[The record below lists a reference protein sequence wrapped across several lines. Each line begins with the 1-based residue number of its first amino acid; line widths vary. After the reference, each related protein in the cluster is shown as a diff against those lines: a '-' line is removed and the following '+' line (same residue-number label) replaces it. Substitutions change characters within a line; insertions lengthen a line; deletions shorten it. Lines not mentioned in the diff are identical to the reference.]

1 MGAQGTIGP
10 VRATLAGFS
19 AVLVGIGLARF
30 AYTPLIPALIE
41 ARWFTP
47 SEVVYLGAANLA
59 GYLAGALVARPVAR
73 RLAPPRA
80 LRGMMLLATASF
92 FACAAPLSFP
102 WFFGWRTASGIAG
115 GALMVLAAPTVLPHV
130 PVGRRGLASGVIFTG
145 VGAGIALSGTLVPL
159 LLGAGLVTTWCG
171 LGVLAL
177 GLTVVAWRG
186 WPEHARPTPA
196 ATSMAMIPL
205 RTGPALAAVYVAYG
219 LDAAGL
225 VPHMVFLVDFV
236 ARELGAGLVVGAR
249 YWVLVGAGATL
260 GPIVAGRVADRFG
273 FGPTLRWAFAI
284 QAVAVGVVAV
294 SPTPPILVVSSLVV
308 GASIPGVVPLA
319 LGRIHELLAGRGDER
334 AAWSVATI
342 AFALCQALAAYGCSF
357 LFSRGGTYAPLFAMA
372 AAVLAGAFVLDV
384 AASRLA
390 RRTR

>member
-1 MGAQGTIGP
+1 MRG
-10 VRATLAGFS
+10 TLAGFS

-41 ARWFTP
+41 ARWFAA
-47 SEVVYLGAANLA
+47 SEVVYLGAANLG
-59 GYLAGALVARPVAR
+59 GYLAGALVARPLTR
-73 RLAPPRA
+73 RLAAAHA

-92 FACAAPLSFP
+92 FACATPWSFW
-102 WFFGWRTASGIAG
+102 WFFVWRAASGIAG
-115 GALMVLAAPTVLPHV
+115 GALMVLAAPTVLPRV
-130 PVGRRGLASGVIFTG
+130 PLARRGLASGVIFTG

-159 LLGAGLVTTWCG
+159 LLGAGLVATWCG
-171 LGVLAL
+171 LGILAL
-177 GLTVVAWRG
+177 ALTVAAWRG
-186 WPEHARPTPA
+186 WPDDRLPTRA
-196 ATSMAMIPL
+196 ASPTAPTRF
-205 RTGPALAAVYVAYG
+205 RTGPVLAAVFVAYG

-249 YWVLVGAGATL
+249 YWILVGVGATL

-284 QAVAVGVVAV
+284 QAVAVGAVAV
-294 SPTPPILVVSSLVV
+294 SPSPAVLVVSSLVV

-319 LGRIHELLAGRGDER
+319 LGRIHELLAGRGDEK

-342 AFALCQALAAYGCSF
+342 AFALCQAAGAYGASF
-357 LFSRGGTYAPLFAMA
+357 LFARGGTYAPLFAIG

-384 AASRLA
+384 AASRIA
-390 RRTR
+390 RRTA

>member
-1 MGAQGTIGP
+1 M
-10 VRATLAGFS
+10 RATLAGFS

-41 ARWFTP
+41 ARWFAA

-59 GYLAGALVARPVAR
+59 GYLAGALVARALAR
-73 RLAPPRA
+73 RMAAARA

-92 FACAAPLSFP
+92 FACAAPSSFW
-102 WFFGWRTASGIAG
+102 WFFVWRAASGIAG

-130 PVGRRGLASGVIFTG
+130 PASRRGLASGVIFTG

-159 LLGAGLVTTWCG
+159 LLRSGLVTTWCG
-171 LGVLAL
+171 LGVFAL
-177 GLTVVAWRG
+177 VLTLVAWRG
-186 WPEHARPTPA
+186 WPDDPSPTIA
-196 ATSMAMIPL
+196 APPTGMTPL
-205 RTGPALAAVYVAYG
+205 RTGPVLAAVYVAYG

-249 YWVLVGAGATL
+249 YWVLVGVGATL

-273 FGPTLRWAFAI
+273 FGATLRWAFAI
-284 QAVAVGVVAV
+284 QAVAVGVLAV
-294 SPTPPILVVSSLVV
+294 WPIPPVLVISSLVV

-319 LGRIHELLAGRGDER
+319 LGRIHELLAGRGDEK

-342 AFALCQALAAYGCSF
+342 AFALCQAAGAYGCSF
-357 LFSRGGTYAPLFAMA
+357 LFARGGTSAALFALGA
-372 AAVLAGAFVLDV
+372 AALLLAFTIDVVAGRSNGAGGGLRGT
-384 AASRLA
+384 A
-390 RRTR
+390 